1 MKWITE
7 QSFCNWKNHHPVHF
21 QSLFKALFLVQSNS
35 LMIFFFNHHQLKAKR
50 RNQNDT
56 AGHTSIVSLQ
66 KKQKTPQDRTQRHPP
81 KKIVAELIHTH
92 QSICLS
98 CWFSWRRDL
107 TSFINSAWFSRIE
120 FITADIS
127 VCCMRQLIREW
138 LRNENHHQ

>member
-1 MKWITE
+1 MKRFLNMKWITE

-66 KKQKTPQDRTQRHPP
+66 KKQKTPQDRTKAPSQKNCCRTYSHPS
-81 KKIVAELIHTH
+81 KHLSELLVFLTKRLNFFH
-92 QSICLS
+92 QLS
-98 CWFSWRRDL
+98 LVFKNRVHYS
-107 TSFINSAWFSRIE
+107 
-120 FITADIS
+120 
-127 VCCMRQLIREW
+127 
-138 LRNENHHQ
+138 